1 MGDSLSVDRR
11 ALRYTPQRWAQLRPE
26 LGLMIVLGC
35 RYVWP
40 RKGEIMKRLLVAA
53 ACLLLLAGCASPSAA
68 EVAEPKAKPSTGS
81 KATPSAPPKLPAV
94 SLETTCFF
102 LFGNN
107 VVGPMPDAADIVTRF
122 VANPDLSTVTQAE
135 LDETISSL
143 TTASSQAQEEIQ
155 PFIDAQVV
163 PLQAMKDALTGK
175 KNSNIDFTAFK
186 ASGIELLNN
195 CKPYL

>member
-1 MGDSLSVDRR
+1 
-11 ALRYTPQRWAQLRPE
+11 
-26 LGLMIVLGC
+26 
-35 RYVWP
+35 
-40 RKGEIMKRLLVAA
+40 MKRILATA
-53 ACLLLLAGCASPSAA
+53 ACLLLLSGCASQSAIA
-68 EVAEPKAKPSTGS
+68 EAKPKPTASATPR
-81 KATPSAPPKLPAV
+81 ATPSVAPKLPAV
-94 SLETTCFF
+94 SRETTCFF

-107 VVGPMPDAADIVTRF
+107 VSGPMPDAADIVTRF
-122 VANPDLSTVTQAE
+122 VANPDLSTVTETE

-163 PLQAMKDALTGK
+163 PLQAMKDALTVK
-175 KNSNIDFTAFK
+175 KNSNIDFNAFK